1 MASCGLSRGGRDPRG
16 SGEATETA
24 PRTAGSRKRPSTPAA
39 RCGGRSAGSGGRSP
53 CRCGTWR
60 ARWNGRAQSAA
71 RSRGLPR
78 AGSDATSPE
87 RDMGKGECGRCELCM
102 ASGVELKVGETLR
115 APARGRSETPRR
127 RLLWARGHA
136 APAAATL
143 APRLAHHLEDV
154 FGGAAADARGECDLA
169 LLLHPGA
176 HGAPYGPPDRFGQRE
191 VRLRVTDH
199 RGCSRS
205 ISLVVA
211 PSAARATG
219 PETSRAHRLAPPPP
233 PPHTAA
239 PAGSAT
245 AARAERAPRR
255 RPPPPSPPSECPT

>member
-1 MASCGLSRGGRDPRG
+1 MRAVSCAWRRVGSLGGLQGGRDARG

-24 PRTAGSRKRPSTPAA
+24 PRTAGSRTRPSTPAA

-60 ARWNGRAQSAA
+60 ARSNGRAQSAA
-71 RSRGLPR
+71 RWRGLRR

-87 RDMGKGECGRCELCM
+87 RDMGKGVGSAGGVSLCGVWCRAQRWERRYAHLLE
-102 ASGVELKVGETLR
+102 VVLKLR
-115 APARGRSETPRR
+115 EDDCFGR
-127 RLLWARGHA
+127 
-136 APAAATL
+136 AATPLLPPPL

-154 FGGAAADARGECDLA
+154 FGGAAADARGERDLT

-199 RGCSRS
+199 QRLQQIDQLGSGA
-205 ISLVVA
+205 V
-211 PSAARATG
+211 AARATG
-219 PETSRAHRLAPPPP
+219 PETSRAHRLAPP
-233 PPHTAA
+233 AA
-239 PAGSAT
+239 ATPYRGS
-245 AARAERAPRR
+245 RR
-255 RPPPPSPPSECPT
+255 KRNSRSS